1 MAINFSTSGLETQK
15 YASNIVKVFHFE
27 DATHNIS
34 ISNSATGIP
43 IEFNFTKAYADTNII
58 LWGFT
63 PIAGKYSYQNGCY
76 ISITDVASSDVALK
90 YESAHFNTST
100 VDGDDHI
107 YGHILFQGMYAAS
120 ESAINSAGNKKIS
133 IGWSLRNNSS
143 GERPGNYWN
152 PSERA
157 ARVRDRTTKI
167 TILETFGNTT
177 AVT

>member
-15 YASNIVKVFHFE
+15 YASNIARVYHFE

-76 ISITDVASSDVALK
+76 ISLTDVASSNVALK

-107 YGHILFQGMYAAS
+107 FGTTLFQGMYAAS

-143 GERPGNYWN
+143 GERPGSYWN
-152 PSERA
+152 PDSRSARA
-157 ARVRDRTTKI
+157 HDRTTKI
-167 TILETFGNTT
+167 TILETYGNTT

>member
-1 MAINFSTSGLETQK
+1 MSINFSTSGLELQK
-15 YASNIVKVFHFE
+15 YASNIAKIYHFE

-34 ISNSATGIP
+34 ISNSAADIP

-76 ISITDVASSDVALK
+76 ISITDVASSNVALK
-90 YESAHFNTST
+90 YESAHFATST

-107 YGHILFQGMYAAS
+107 FGHILFQGMYAAS
-120 ESAINSAGNKKIS
+120 ESAINSAGNKKVS
-133 IGWSLRNNSS
+133 LGWSLRNGES
-143 GERPGNYWN
+143 GNRPGDYWN
-152 PSERA
+152 PSERSSRA
-157 ARVRDRTTKI
+157 RDRTTKI

>member
-1 MAINFSTSGLETQK
+1 MSINFSTSGLELQK
-15 YASNIVKVFHFE
+15 YASNIARIYHFE

-34 ISNSATGIP
+34 ISNGATGIP
-43 IEFNFTKAYADTNII
+43 IEFNFTKAHADTNII

-76 ISITDVASSDVALK
+76 ISITDVASSNVALK
-90 YESAHFNTST
+90 YESAHFVTST
-100 VDGDDHI
+100 IDGNDHI

-157 ARVRDRTTKI
+157 SRVRDRTTKI

>member
-15 YASNIVKVFHFE
+15 YASNIARVYHFE

-34 ISNSATGIP
+34 ISNGATGIP

-63 PIAGKYSYQNGCY
+63 PIQGKYSYQVGQY
-76 ISITDVASSDVALK
+76 ISITDVASSNVALK
-90 YESAHFNTST
+90 YESAHWNTSL

-107 YGHILFQGMYAAS
+107 YGTALWQGYYGAS
-120 ESAINSAGNKKIS
+120 ESAINSAGSKKVS
-133 IGWSLRNNSS
+133 LGWSLRNNSS
-143 GERPGNYWN
+143 GERPGNNWN
-152 PSERA
+152 PSELA

-167 TILETFGNTT
+167 TILETYGNTT
-177 AVT
+177 LVT

>member
-1 MAINFSTSGLETQK
+1 MSINFSTSGLELQK
-15 YASNIVKVFHFE
+15 YASNIARIYHFE

-63 PIAGKYSYQNGCY
+63 PIGGKYSYQVGMY
-76 ISITDVASSDVALK
+76 ISITDVASSNVALK

-100 VDGDDHI
+100 VNGDDHI
-107 YGHILFQGMYAAS
+107 FGTALWQGYYGAS
-120 ESAINSAGNKKIS
+120 ESAINSAGNKKITL
-133 IGWSLRNNSS
+133 GWSLRNNSS

-152 PSERA
+152 PSERSS
-157 ARVRDRTTKI
+157 RSRDRTTKI
-167 TILETFGNTT
+167 TILETYGNTT
-177 AVT
+177 LVT

>member
-1 MAINFSTSGLETQK
+1 MALNFSTSGLELQK
-15 YASNIVKVFHFE
+15 YASNIARIYHFE
-27 DATHNIS
+27 DATRNIAL
-34 ISNSATGIP
+34 NNGATGIP
-43 IEFNFTKAYADTNII
+43 IEFNFTKAYADTNLI

-63 PIAGKYSYQNGCY
+63 PVSGTYSYQVGLY
-76 ISITDVASSDVALK
+76 ISITDVASSNVALK

-120 ESAINSAGNKKIS
+120 ESAINSAGNKKVS
-133 IGWSLRNNSS
+133 IGWSLRNNAS

>member
-15 YASNIVKVFHFE
+15 YASNIARIYHFE

-34 ISNSATGIP
+34 ISNGATGIP

-58 LWGFT
+58 LWGFS
-63 PIAGKYSYQNGCY
+63 PVAGKYSYQVGQY
-76 ISITDVASSDVALK
+76 ISITDVASSNVALK
-90 YESAHFNTST
+90 YESAHWASPT

-107 YGHILFQGMYAAS
+107 FGQCLWQGYYGAS

-133 IGWSLRNNSS
+133 LGWSLRNNSS
-143 GERPGNYWN
+143 RERPGNYWN
-152 PSERA
+152 PENRS
-157 ARVRDRTTKI
+157 ARYRDRTTKI

>member
-34 ISNSATGIP
+34 ISNGATGIP

-76 ISITDVASSDVALK
+76 ISITDVASSNVALK
-90 YESAHFNTST
+90 YESAHWCAPT

-107 YGHILFQGMYAAS
+107 FGQALFQGYYGAS
-120 ESAINSAGNKKIS
+120 ESAINSAGNKQVS
-133 IGWSLRNNSS
+133 IGWSLRNGAS
-143 GERPGNYWN
+143 GERPGDHWN
-152 PSERA
+152 PNARSARA
-157 ARVRDRTTKI
+157 HDRTTKI

-177 AVT
+177 QVT

>member
-34 ISNSATGIP
+34 ISSGATGIP

-76 ISITDVASSDVALK
+76 ISITDVASSNVALK

-120 ESAINSAGNKKIS
+120 ESAMNSAGNKKVS
-133 IGWSLRNNSS
+133 IGWSVRNGQS
-143 GERPGNYWN
+143 GNKPGKHWN
-152 PSERA
+152 PSERSG
-157 ARVRDRTTKI
+157 RSRDRTTKI
-167 TILETFGNTT
+167 TILETYGSTT
-177 AVT
+177 LVT

>member
-1 MAINFSTSGLETQK
+1 MSINFSTSGLELQK
-15 YASNIVKVFHFE
+15 YASNIARIYHFE

-34 ISNSATGIP
+34 ISNGATGIP
-43 IEFNFTKAYADTNII
+43 IEFNFTKAHADTNII

-76 ISITDVASSDVALK
+76 ISITDVASSNVALK
-90 YESAHFNTST
+90 YESAHFNTSI

-120 ESAINSAGNKKIS
+120 ESAMNSAGNKKVS
-133 IGWSLRNNSS
+133 IGWSLRNNAS

-152 PSERA
+152 PENRS
-157 ARVRDRTTKI
+157 ARYRDRTTKI

>member
-1 MAINFSTSGLETQK
+1 MSINFSTSGLELQK
-15 YASNIVKVFHFE
+15 YASNIARIYHFE
-27 DATHNIS
+27 DATHNIALS
-34 ISNSATGIP
+34 DSAASVIL
-43 IEFNFTKAYADTNII
+43 EFNFTKAYADTNLI
-58 LWGFT
+58 LWGFS
-63 PIAGKYSYQNGCY
+63 PVAGKYSYQVGQY

-90 YESAHFNTST
+90 YESAHWTTAT

-107 YGHILFQGMYAAS
+107 FGTALWQGMYAAS
-120 ESAINSAGNKKIS
+120 ESAINSAGNKKVS
-133 IGWSLRNNSS
+133 IGWSLRNSNT

-152 PSERA
+152 PSERS